1 MKASQLIALIAPSP
15 DADVLFTLP
24 GDLDPM
30 SLSPEDVT
38 VDPDANAVRIRI
50 TRPVQ
55 ATIAHVETLREPAPA
70 PVPDTRPDIDHVL
83 HGLINWLR
91 HTDGRIAALEAGEP
105 ADETAHYA
113 KLAASLNYEELAESC
128 AGYIDEERVA
138 KYVDTSDI
146 AGHID
151 ASDIA
156 GHIDASDIAEH
167 IDASDIA
174 EELDL
179 TEEVREALRYAR
191 FRLE

>member
-1 MKASQLIALIAPSP
+1 MKALELHEAIKSALLS
-15 DADVLFTLP
+15 ADVMFLMP
-24 GDLDPM
+24 GELDPM
-30 SLSPEDVT
+30 PLLPEDIAVIS
-38 VDPDANAVRIRI
+38 PDRICIRI

-55 ATIAHVETLREPAPA
+55 ATIAHVDTMRDPA

-138 KYVDTSDI
+138 RYV
-146 AGHID
+146 D

-179 TEEVREALRYAR
+179 TEEVREALRNAR

>member
-1 MKASQLIALIAPSP
+1 MMTLSEFNFSLAGALSS
-15 DADVLFTLP
+15 ADLYFILP
-24 GDLDPM
+24 GDLEPVA
-30 SLSPEDVT
+30 LSAGDVY
-38 VDPDANAVRIRI
+38 VDRDGRRVCIRV
-50 TRPVQ
+50 TRPLAATVEHVQ
-55 ATIAHVETLREPAPA
+55 ATREPAPA
-70 PVPDTRPDIDHVL
+70 PVPDTRPDIDRVL

-156 GHIDASDIAEH
+156 EH
-167 IDASDIA
+167 IDASEIA
-174 EELDL
+174 EEMDL
-179 TEEVREALRYAR
+179 TEEVREALRNAR